1 MIKNKA
7 FNIKIIF
14 KIYFKIFLVSK
25 QIFILQNIIKQISK
39 TIFNNYFSKLFLKT
53 IIKYDPNYLLI
64 RMKKKYENNSFG
76 LIWYFFKTSISNP
89 FSIKL
94 KFL

>member
-39 TIFNNYFSKLFLKT
+39 TIFNNYFS
-53 IIKYDPNYLLI
+53 
-64 RMKKKYENNSFG
+64 
-76 LIWYFFKTSISNP
+76 
-89 FSIKL
+89 
-94 KFL
+94 

>member
-25 QIFILQNIIKQISK
+25 QIFILQNIIKQLSK
-39 TIFNNYFSKLFLKT
+39 TIFNNYFSELFLKT
-53 IIKYDPNYLLI
+53 ITKHDLNYLLI
-64 RMKKKYENNSFG
+64 RMKK
-76 LIWYFFKTSISNP
+76 I
-89 FSIKL
+89 
-94 KFL
+94 